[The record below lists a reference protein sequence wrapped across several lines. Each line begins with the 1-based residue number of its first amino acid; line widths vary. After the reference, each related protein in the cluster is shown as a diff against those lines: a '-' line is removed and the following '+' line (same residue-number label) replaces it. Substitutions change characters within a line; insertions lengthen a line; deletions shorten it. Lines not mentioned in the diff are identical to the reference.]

1 MEDYERNSNSPSHEE
16 DSDVR
21 KGPWTEEEDSILVNF
36 VSIHGDARW
45 NHIARSS
52 GTKTCTYSRRD
63 LYILYINILII
74 YSYMQGLRELVRV
87 AD

>member
-1 MEDYERNSNSPSHEE
+1 MEDYERINSNSPTHEE

-21 KGPWTEEEDSILVNF
+21 KGPWTEEEDAILVNF

-52 GTKTCTYSRRD
+52 GIIKTSISEYTYTQR
-63 LYILYINILII
+63 LYI
-74 YSYMQGLRELVRV
+74 
-87 AD
+87 

>member
-1 MEDYERNSNSPSHEE
+1 MEDYEQNSNSPTHEE

-21 KGPWTEEEDSILVNF
+21 KGPWTEEEDAILVNF

-52 GTKTCTYSRRD
+52 GMKNIYIQKTFET
-63 LYILYINILII
+63 YILNT
-74 YSYMQGLRELVRV
+74 
-87 AD
+87 

>member
-1 MEDYERNSNSPSHEE
+1 MEDYERNSNSPPHEE

-21 KGPWTEEEDSILVNF
+21 KGPWTEEEDAILVNF

-52 GTKTCTYSRRD
+52 GKEY
-63 LYILYINILII
+63 
-74 YSYMQGLRELVRV
+74 
-87 AD
+87 